1 MNLKELIEYYD
12 LNIDKISV
20 NSKHYD
26 SLSLMRSKVGSGRIT
41 NEPHI
46 DGKHY
51 WINNRNVKDN
61 ESYNFFYIQNIKA
74 YEVLFDGIIS
84 FSAHI
89 SVISILGR
97 NNFGVDFIGGYYVY
111 GKKKVRSTNKI
122 AILCVNKL
130 RSNHYDCVI
139 EPCKDGISKECVLL
153 PGVKPLQYEPVSL
166 NANLNI
172 IYRRTNM
179 KGKYIKSGT
188 SNFVSNDGDFPLV
201 AYIAETY
208 RVDDETGEE
217 TDERDYDAEQWE
229 YDDAYDSA
237 KDLADKMNIPLS
249 KEGYHRS
256 LDDGYY
262 NMPYSVGITSGYY
275 EGIQIQ
281 IEDNL
286 YFDPEEI
293 ANDEGLLDDFEYAE
307 DQADYDRVVKEV
319 EERVTKEWE
328 TKINEY
334 LNKLCSDYGWMKLGV
349 SARFSNGET
358 WYSKIDS
365 AKKNKKRKTA
375 DEKAKDE
382 GADIT
387 CARRPV
393 KSSTFDNEPY
403 RYYIDL
409 TNTGYYEDGSLHID
423 IDEGD
428 TRFKIEAVDKNGN
441 TVNEGEFKF
450 SDLIGHAH
458 DYYIDL
464 TNTGYYD
471 SPILRI
477 TPSEGDITS
486 FTIEAVDENG
496 KTIAKRM
503 FDFEDILNNAI
514 KSSRRPIKSSNN
526 DILYKCKKI
535 LDKYGADYRGGEIEN
550 INGKNYITFRY
561 YGGPNDTVDQNDDSW
576 DEMYDLDGVVDVGYG
591 EGYGDNM
598 EGTNYHNNVDCLII
612 ELDDKIESSKKLTSG
627 QKRNR
632 DSLK

>member
-20 NSKHYD
+20 NSK
-26 SLSLMRSKVGSGRIT
+26 
-41 NEPHI
+41 
-46 DGKHY
+46 
-51 WINNRNVKDN
+51 
-61 ESYNFFYIQNIKA
+61 
-74 YEVLFDGIIS
+74 
-84 FSAHI
+84 
-89 SVISILGR
+89 
-97 NNFGVDFIGGYYVY
+97 
-111 GKKKVRSTNKI
+111 
-122 AILCVNKL
+122 
-130 RSNHYDCVI
+130 HYDCVI

-201 AYIAETY
+201 VYIAETY

-237 KDLADKMNIPLS
+237 KDLADEMNIPLS
-249 KEGYHRS
+249 KEGYRRS
-256 LDDGYY
+256 LDGGYY

-319 EERVTKEWE
+319 EERVTNEWE
-328 TKINEY
+328 TRINEY

-365 AKKNKKRKTA
+365 AKKNKKRKPA

-382 GADIT
+382 GAEST
-387 CARRPV
+387 CA
-393 KSSTFDNEPY
+393 
-403 RYYIDL
+403 
-409 TNTGYYEDGSLHID
+409 
-423 IDEGD
+423 
-428 TRFKIEAVDKNGN
+428 
-441 TVNEGEFKF
+441 
-450 SDLIGHAH
+450 
-458 DYYIDL
+458 
-464 TNTGYYD
+464 
-471 SPILRI
+471 
-477 TPSEGDITS
+477 
-486 FTIEAVDENG
+486 
-496 KTIAKRM
+496 
-503 FDFEDILNNAI
+503 
-514 KSSRRPIKSSNN
+514 RRPIKSSNN

-561 YGGPNDTVDQNDDSW
+561 YGGLNDTVDQNDDSW
-576 DEMYDLDGVVDVGYG
+576 DEMYDIDGVVDVGYG

-632 DSLK
+632 DSLKSIIG